1 MGLIDYEEI
10 ALRMKSFNEERGEET
25 DDEIWVLQHN
35 SVYTYGVSTD
45 RKSIPA
51 HLPYPVLSSDRGGEI
66 TYHGPGQL
74 VVYILMDFHRAS
86 IKPKEFVRKFQ
97 SCIYKTVSCY
107 CKEFILDEN
116 ETGIFFKNKKVASFG
131 LKITKRG
138 SYHGAAI
145 NHNMNLDAWNEIVIC
160 GNPNHQA
167 IDLRSI
173 GVNIDRDEL
182 IGEVRKNIL
191 LEFDSQILKAS

>member
-1 MGLIDYEEI
+1 MDYEEI
-10 ALRMKSFNEERGEET
+10 AVRMKSFNEERGGET
-25 DDEIWVLQHN
+25 EDEIWVLEHN

-45 RKSIPA
+45 LKNIPA

-86 IKPKEFVRKFQ
+86 IKPREFIRKFQ
-97 SCIYKTVSCY
+97 SSIFKTVSPY
-107 CKEFILDEN
+107 CKEFILNED
-116 ETGIFFKNKKVASFG
+116 ETGIFFKDQKVASFG
-131 LKITKRG
+131 LKMTKSG

-145 NHNMNLDAWNEIVIC
+145 NHDMNLDAWNEIVIC
-160 GNPNHQA
+160 GNPDHQA

-173 GVNIDRDEL
+173 GVSIDRDEL
-182 IGEVRKNIL
+182 IGEVKKNIL
-191 LEFDSQILKAS
+191 LEFESQILKAS

>member
-1 MGLIDYEEI
+1 MDYEEI
-10 ALRMKSFNEERGEET
+10 AVRMKSFNEERGEET
-25 DDEIWVLQHN
+25 EDEIWVLEHN

-45 RKSIPA
+45 LKNIPA
-51 HLPYPVLSSDRGGEI
+51 QLPYPVLSSDRGGKI

-86 IKPKEFVRKFQ
+86 IKPREFIRKFQ
-97 SCIYKTVSCY
+97 SSIFKTVSPY
-107 CKEFILDEN
+107 CKQFILNEDEA
-116 ETGIFFKNKKVASFG
+116 GIFFKDQKVASFG
-131 LKITKRG
+131 LKMTKSG

-160 GNPNHQA
+160 GNPDHQA

-173 GVNIDRDEL
+173 GVSIDRDEL
-182 IGEVRKNIL
+182 IGEVKKNIL
-191 LEFDSQILKAS
+191 LEFESQILKAS

>member
-1 MGLIDYEEI
+1 MDYEEI
-10 ALRMKSFNEERGEET
+10 AVRMKSFNEERGEET
-25 DDEIWVLQHN
+25 EDEIWVLEHN

-45 RKSIPA
+45 LKNIPA
-51 HLPYPVLSSDRGGEI
+51 QLPYPVLSSDRGGKI

-86 IKPKEFVRKFQ
+86 IKPREFIRKFQ
-97 SCIYKTVSCY
+97 SSIFKTVSPY
-107 CKEFILDEN
+107 CKEFILNEDEA
-116 ETGIFFKNKKVASFG
+116 GIFFKDQKVASFG
-131 LKITKRG
+131 LKLTKSG

-160 GNPNHQA
+160 GNPDHQA

-173 GVNIDRDEL
+173 GVSIDRDEL
-182 IGEVRKNIL
+182 IGEVKKNIL
-191 LEFDSQILKAS
+191 LEFESQILKAS

>member
-1 MGLIDYEEI
+1 MDYEEI
-10 ALRMKSFNEERGEET
+10 AVRMKSFNEERGEET
-25 DDEIWVLQHN
+25 EDEIWVLEHN

-45 RKSIPA
+45 LKNIPA
-51 HLPYPVLSSDRGGEI
+51 QLPYPVLSSDRGGKI

-86 IKPKEFVRKFQ
+86 IKPREFIRKFQ
-97 SCIYKTVSCY
+97 SSIFKTVSPY
-107 CKEFILDEN
+107 CKEFILNEDEA
-116 ETGIFFKNKKVASFG
+116 GIFFKDQKVASFG
-131 LKITKRG
+131 LKMTKSG

-160 GNPNHQA
+160 GNPDHQA

-173 GVNIDRDEL
+173 GVSIDRDEL
-182 IGEVRKNIL
+182 IGEVKKNIL
-191 LEFDSQILKAS
+191 LEFESQILKAS

>member
-1 MGLIDYEEI
+1 MDYEEI
-10 ALRMKSFNEERGEET
+10 AVRMKSFNEERGEET
-25 DDEIWVLQHN
+25 EDEIWVLEHN

-45 RKSIPA
+45 LKNIPA
-51 HLPYPVLSSDRGGEI
+51 QLPYPVLSSDRGGKI

-86 IKPKEFVRKFQ
+86 IKPREFIRKFQ
-97 SCIYKTVSCY
+97 SSIFKTVSPY
-107 CKEFILDEN
+107 CKEFILNEDEA
-116 ETGIFFKNKKVASFG
+116 GIFFKDQKVASFG
-131 LKITKRG
+131 LKMTKSG

-160 GNPNHQA
+160 GNPDHQA

-173 GVNIDRDEL
+173 GVSIDRDEL
-182 IGEVRKNIL
+182 IGEVKKNIL
-191 LEFDSQILKAS
+191 LEFESQILKVS

>member
-1 MGLIDYEEI
+1 MDYEEI
-10 ALRMKSFNEERGEET
+10 AVRMKSFNEERGEET
-25 DDEIWVLQHN
+25 EDEIWVLEHN

-45 RKSIPA
+45 LKNIPA
-51 HLPYPVLSSDRGGEI
+51 QLPYPVLSTDRGGEI

-86 IKPKEFVRKFQ
+86 IKPREFIRKFQ
-97 SCIYKTVSCY
+97 SSIFKAVSSY
-107 CKEFILDEN
+107 CKGFILNEDEA
-116 ETGIFFKNKKVASFG
+116 GIFFKDQKVASFG
-131 LKITKRG
+131 LKLTKSG

-160 GNPNHQA
+160 GNPDHQA

-173 GVNIDRDEL
+173 GVSIDRDEL
-182 IGEVRKNIL
+182 IGEVKKNIL
-191 LEFDSQILKAS
+191 LEFESQILKAS

>member
-1 MGLIDYEEI
+1 MDYEEI
-10 ALRMKSFNEERGEET
+10 AVRMKSFNEERGEET
-25 DDEIWVLQHN
+25 EDEIWVLEHN

-45 RKSIPA
+45 LKNIPA
-51 HLPYPVLSSDRGGEI
+51 QLPYPVLSSDRGGEI

-86 IKPKEFVRKFQ
+86 IKPREFIRKFQ
-97 SCIYKTVSCY
+97 SSIFKTVSPY
-107 CKEFILDEN
+107 CKEFILNEDEA
-116 ETGIFFKNKKVASFG
+116 GIFFKDQKVASFG
-131 LKITKRG
+131 LKMTKSG

-160 GNPNHQA
+160 GNPDHQA

-173 GVNIDRDEL
+173 GVSIDRDEL
-182 IGEVRKNIL
+182 IGEVKKNIL
-191 LEFDSQILKAS
+191 LEFESHILKAS

>member
-1 MGLIDYEEI
+1 MDYEEI
-10 ALRMKSFNEERGEET
+10 AVRMKSFNEERGEET
-25 DDEIWVLQHN
+25 EDEIWVLEHN

-45 RKSIPA
+45 LKNIPA
-51 HLPYPVLSSDRGGEI
+51 QLPYPVLSSDRGGKI

-86 IKPKEFVRKFQ
+86 IKPREFIRKFQ
-97 SCIYKTVSCY
+97 SSIFKTVSSY
-107 CKEFILDEN
+107 CKEFILNEDEA
-116 ETGIFFKNKKVASFG
+116 GIFFNDQKVASFG
-131 LKITKRG
+131 LKLTKSG

-160 GNPNHQA
+160 GNPDHQA

-173 GVNIDRDEL
+173 GVSIDRDEL
-182 IGEVRKNIL
+182 IGEVKKNIL
-191 LEFDSQILKAS
+191 LEFESQILKAS